1 MIACSTRTDRRVYI
15 MKAALMM
22 NTNFARFFI
31 SINFYETVYVTMIDS
46 SCGIFNNLIL
56 RIFLYIYITHEL
68 QFLQSSQYSK
78 EDCLE
83 ES

>member
-31 SINFYETVYVTMIDS
+31 SINFYETVYATMIDS

-56 RIFLYIYITHEL
+56 RIFLCILLMEL